1 VQSGRQKN
9 IFKKGLTP
17 LPGLLQYAFHGRR
30 CCRPEAIEGDTTMT
44 DRYKPDANGIIRTEC
59 EGLTLVAYPV
69 VVHTNTG
76 TRHDQGCIGQTQR
89 IETYDGDTLL
99 SVERVEFWYTA
110 GRLTHMDVRP
120 VRHAQVAA

>member
-1 VQSGRQKN
+1 
-9 IFKKGLTP
+9 
-17 LPGLLQYAFHGRR
+17 
-30 CCRPEAIEGDTTMT
+30 MT

-59 EGLTLVAYPV
+59 EGLTIVAYPV

-76 TRHDQGCIGQTQR
+76 IRHDQGCIGQTQR

-99 SVERVEFWYTA
+99 RVERVEFWYTA

-120 VRHAQVAA
+120 VQSAQVAA